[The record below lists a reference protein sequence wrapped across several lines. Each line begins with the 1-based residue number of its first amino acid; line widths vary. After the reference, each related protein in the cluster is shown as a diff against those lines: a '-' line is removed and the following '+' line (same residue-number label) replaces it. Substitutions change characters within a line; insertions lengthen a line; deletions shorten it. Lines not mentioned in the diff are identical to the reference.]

1 MWPPAAQSV
10 LGLCKLKAVP
20 IPDLQAAAETIVEFL
35 KLLTGKGRLR
45 LRYRITA
52 GPGAADPDGFEDRE
66 LYIELSG
73 PDAPLLVERNGELLR
88 ALEHIAA
95 KLVQLEP
102 EEHDKVS
109 FDAENFKAL
118 RARDLRMRA
127 DFAAQTAIGTGQ
139 PFPFPPS
146 NSRER
151 RLLHLAL
158 RDTPGVETHS
168 LGEGRDRVLVV
179 FPAGYDPAT
188 YTPPPTPVT
197 REPRRDD
204 RERRGTR
211 DRQGYS
217 SS

>member
-1 MWPPAAQSV
+1 M
-10 LGLCKLKAVP
+10 P
-20 IPDLQAAAETIVEFL
+20 ILDYQAAAQTIVEFL
-35 KLLTGKGRLR
+35 KLLTGLGRLR

-88 ALEHIAA
+88 ALEHVAA
-95 KLVQLEP
+95 KFLRLEP

-109 FDAENFKAL
+109 FDAENFKAS
-118 RARDLRMRA
+118 RARDLRLRA
-127 DFAAQTAIGTGQ
+127 EFAAETARTTGK

-168 LGEGRDRVLVV
+168 LGEGRERVLVV
-179 FPAGYDPAT
+179 FPAGYDPNT
-188 YTPPPTPVT
+188 YTPPPAPAPP
-197 REPRRDD
+197 RERRDD
-204 RERRGTR
+204 RDRRPSNRERRR
-211 DRQGYS
+211 
-217 SS
+217 